1 MQVNAR
7 SLRAETALS
16 TWLAGPAAEAEF
28 RRRWLGSAPV
38 VLPPRDRRW
47 REIAPAF
54 AEWPRLAR
62 AGLPF
67 QIAAER
73 RYDRSGNARRLA
85 PALAEGKTVFF
96 PQIHQVLP
104 RLARL
109 MAALS
114 ATVLAPAR
122 EARSFLFL
130 VQGQGREGLGLHHD
144 GPVDAFWLQLEGR
157 RTVTVGPP
165 VPRGTP
171 EELPDTYASRP
182 GAGDWRTV
190 DLAPGTLF
198 YIPPRTPHRVLCRG
212 RSLAVS
218 LTWRRAGRARDGAA
232 GLAEWDMAS
241 GRADRVPPASRT
253 KLWTQ
258 VPAVAGPVARG
269 GRGFVLRLPDGA
281 RIRLP
286 AAALPVAVSLAA
298 MPSWRAPLPP
308 SARAALAPLIE
319 LGIVA
324 SRDLP
329 LRISPAAPR
338 KLDGWRFA

>member
-28 RRRWLGSAPV
+28 RRRWLGRAPV
-38 VLPPRDRRW
+38 VLEPRDRRW
-47 REIAPAF
+47 REIAPGF

-109 MAALS
+109 MAALR
-114 ATVLAPAR
+114 ATVLGTAR

-157 RTVTVGPP
+157 RTVTFGPP
-165 VPRGTP
+165 VPRRTP

-190 DLAPGTLF
+190 DLEPGTLF
-198 YIPPRTPHRVLCRG
+198 YMPPRTPHRVLCRG

-218 LTWRRAGRARDGAA
+218 LTWRRAGRARDGAG
-232 GLAEWDMAS
+232 GLAEWHVAS

-258 VPAVAGPVARG
+258 VPAIAGPVVRG
-269 GRGFVLRLPDGA
+269 GGFVLRMPDGA

-286 AAALPVAVSLAA
+286 AAARPVAASLAA

-308 SARAALAPLIE
+308 SARAAIVPLIE

-324 SRDLP
+324 PRDLP
-329 LRISPAAPR
+329 LLITPAAPR

>member
-7 SLRAETALS
+7 SPRAETALS

-47 REIAPAF
+47 REIAPGF
-54 AEWPRLAR
+54 AEWPGLAR

-109 MAALS
+109 MAALC

-122 EARSFLFL
+122 AARSFLFL

-144 GPVDAFWLQLEGR
+144 GPVDAFWLQLDGR
-157 RTVTVGPP
+157 RTVTLGPP
-165 VPRGTP
+165 VPRGSP

-190 DLAPGTLF
+190 DLEPGTLF
-198 YIPPRTPHRVLCRG
+198 YMPPRTPHRVLCRG

-232 GLAEWDMAS
+232 GIAPWDVAS

-253 KLWTQ
+253 QLWTQ
-258 VPAVAGPVARG
+258 VPAVAGSVARG
-269 GRGFVLRLPDGA
+269 GNGFVLRLPDGA

-286 AAALPVAVSLAA
+286 AAARPVATSLAA
-298 MPSWRAPLPP
+298 MPSWRAPLPL
-308 SARAALAPLIE
+308 ATRAALAPLIE

-329 LRISPAAPR
+329 RLIVPAVPR